1 MKDQVIII
9 TGASSGIGRALA
21 QALANKGAK
30 LVLAARDV
38 KRLDDLSASLPDAI
52 AVPTDVTDPDACRN
66 LVERAVSHYGR
77 IDVLVNNA
85 GISMTVY
92 FDQIQDLSLFRK
104 IMDVNYF
111 GSVYCTYYALPHLK
125 ASRGLIV
132 AISSVTGKTGVPTR
146 TAYAASKHAMQGFFD
161 SLRIELLGTGVD
173 VLVVSPGYVQ
183 SEVRIRAL
191 GADAKPLGHSHIEES
206 NAMTAEA
213 CADIIVSAM
222 ERRARDII
230 IASWRIKLAQ
240 WLKLIAPSRLDKM
253 ALQAVKSG
261 RS

>member
-1 MKDQVIII
+1 MKEQVIII
-9 TGASSGIGRALA
+9 TGASSGIGHALA
-21 QALANKGAK
+21 SALGQKGAK
-30 LVLAARDV
+30 LVLAARDEE
-38 KRLDDLSASLPDAI
+38 RLKALAANLPDAI
-52 AVPTDVTDPDACRN
+52 VVPTDVTDPQACRA
-66 LVERAVSHYGR
+66 LVERAVEHYGR
-77 IDVLVNNA
+77 IDALVNNA

-92 FDQIQDLSLFRK
+92 FDQIKDLSLFHK

-132 AISSVTGKTGVPTR
+132 AVSSVTGKTGVPTR

-191 GADAKPLGHSHIEES
+191 GADAQPLGHSHIEEAH
-206 NAMTAEA
+206 AMTAEA
-213 CADIIVSAM
+213 CANIIVEAM
-222 ERRARDII
+222 ERRARDVI
-230 IASWRIKLAQ
+230 IASWRIKLGP
-240 WLKLIAPSRLDKM
+240 WLKLLAPQLLDKM
-253 ALQAVKSG
+253 ALRAVQSG